1 MIAHRSLAHLNA
13 SQKACATLFAI
24 VRDRRYR
31 GKQMKWRNQLLALFC
46 LLVFA
51 GLGVLY
57 FQHWVIR
64 KPFGVI
70 LFIGEGLAPSRLAPA
85 RAYAGGASTRLSL
98 DSMPH
103 AALLTN
109 YSKDFAA
116 PDQAAAVTA
125 IATGIRVPNGAI
137 AINGDKKPIP
147 SIVELARENGR
158 ATGLV
163 TDTKLTDPTSA
174 AFYAHPADGNDVE
187 KIAAEFVDGAKI
199 DIAMGGGAA
208 QFLPAPKGGE
218 RQDGR
223 DLLLELRGNGFDIL
237 RTRSELE
244 AVPAWRRPK
253 LFGAFKNAEL
263 AFANQVEERGRQPSL
278 SDMVRRGIQLL
289 QYNARGYLLV
299 IDAGLMRKAAQE
311 NNGERTLMQTLELDR
326 AVAVARRYAGQKS
339 TIIVCGDVAI
349 GGMNLNG
356 FPFRQD
362 SGIALLGLNSAGQPW
377 ITWATGP
384 HGTSSYG
391 AANIPSKQPNDQP
404 EGQVEPAALFR
415 KSALP
420 TVDDVIVFGSG
431 PGTEVLQGILDS
443 TMIFK
448 ILRGEL

>member
-1 MIAHRSLAHLNA
+1 
-13 SQKACATLFAI
+13 
-24 VRDRRYR
+24 
-31 GKQMKWRNQLLALFC
+31 MKLRNQLLALFC
-46 LLVFA
+46 LLAFA

-64 KPFGVI
+64 KPFGII
-70 LFIGEGLAPSRLAPA
+70 LFIGEGLAPGRLAPT
-85 RAYAGGASTRLSL
+85 RAYAGGAGTHLGL

-103 AALLTN
+103 VALLTN

-116 PDQAAAVTA
+116 PDQAAAATA
-125 IATGIRVPNGAI
+125 IATGVKVANRAI
-137 AINGDKKPIP
+137 AINGDGKTLRTI
-147 SIVELARENGR
+147 IELAREYGR

-163 TDTKLTDPTSA
+163 TDTKLTDPTNA
-174 AFYAHPADGNDVE
+174 VFYAHPADPYDVE
-187 KIAAEFVDGAKI
+187 KIAAEFVDGGKI
-199 DIAMGGGAA
+199 DIAMGGGAG
-208 QFLPAPKGGE
+208 QFLPATKGGE

-223 DLLLELRGNGFDIL
+223 DLLLELRGNGFDIV
-237 RTRSELE
+237 RTRAELE

-253 LFGAFKNAEL
+253 LFGALNNAEL
-263 AFANQVEERGRQPSL
+263 AFVNQVEERSQQPSL
-278 SDMVRRGIQLL
+278 SDMVRRAIELL
-289 QYNARGYLLV
+289 QYNAGGYLLV

-311 NNGERTLMQTLELDR
+311 NNAERTLGQTIELDH
-326 AVAVARRYAGQKS
+326 AVTVARNYAGARS

-384 HGTSSYG
+384 HGTKSYG
-391 AANIPSKQPNDQP
+391 AANIPSKAPNEQP
-404 EGQVEPAALFR
+404 EEHLEPAALHT

-420 TVDDVIVFGSG
+420 TVDDVVAFGSG
-431 PGTEVLQGILDS
+431 PGTEAFEGVVDS
-443 TMIFK
+443 TMVFK